1 MSAGEEPRRTIR
13 VAIVDDH
20 PIVTDGV
27 VANLRADPEID
38 VVATGASADDA
49 AAIASARAP
58 DVLILDL
65 ELGGPRGGL
74 EAIAPVKAASPRT
87 RVVIFSAYA
96 GEERVATA
104 FERGADSYVL
114 KGTSSDELVAVVR
127 AVARGA
133 SMIPG
138 EIAAELAR
146 AVRRPRGDRL
156 TGREREILVLLAEG
170 LSNRAAAERLGI
182 AERTVKFHVAEI
194 LARLGATNRAQAV
207 AIAKARGIV

>member
-1 MSAGEEPRRTIR
+1 VIR

-27 VANLRADPEID
+27 VANLRANPEID

-49 AAIASARAP
+49 ISIARAQAP

-65 ELGGPRGGL
+65 ELGGGRGGL
-74 EAIAPVKAASPRT
+74 DAIAEVRAASPRT
-87 RVVIFSAYA
+87 RIVIFSAYA

-127 AVARGA
+127 AAARGE
-133 SMIPG
+133 SMIPAG
-138 EIAAELAR
+138 IAAELAR

-156 TGREREILVLLAEG
+156 TDRERQILALLAEG

-194 LARLGATNRAQAV
+194 LARLGASNRAQAV